1 MDPYELAVV
10 DGAIYSGEWAR
21 CVLFPISCVLFILVI
36 IGTATAI
43 HFEKYGIVLKK
54 TDNIEKTLKL
64 HKWVT
69 NTMAAIPTIVFITF
83 LFISAIISPRFII
96 NEPWDM
102 TLTRSTVATSIDTTE
117 RNGIDYFEV
126 VNNADGYTQY
136 LIQMNKTTVERA
148 DTDAITVET
157 YSLHREWF
165 KIYYQDTVRYQIY
178 IPRDYVIE

>member
-1 MDPYELAVV
+1 
-10 DGAIYSGEWAR
+10 
-21 CVLFPISCVLFILVI
+21 
-36 IGTATAI
+36 
-43 HFEKYGIVLKK
+43 
-54 TDNIEKTLKL
+54 
-64 HKWVT
+64 
-69 NTMAAIPTIVFITF
+69 
-83 LFISAIISPRFII
+83 
-96 NEPWDM
+96 M
-102 TLTRSTVATSIDTTE
+102 TLTRSTIATSIDTTE

-148 DTDAITVET
+148 DIDVIIVET